1 MPSRRTDPKLK
12 SRSNRGIPNWVIA
25 VGMVAAVVVGIAVLF
40 TLQSPTAPAYSPA
53 SGTSAGRTKGDP
65 NAKLEFVVFSDFK

>member
-12 SRSNRGIPNWVIA
+12 PSTKRAIPDWVIA
-25 VGMVAAVVVGIAVLF
+25 AGMGVAVVIGVVVLF
-40 TLQSPTAPAYSPA
+40 TLQTPAATTYSPSNTTA
-53 SGTSAGRTKGDP
+53 VGKTKGDP

>member
-12 SRSNRGIPNWVIA
+12 LQAKRGIPEWAIA
-25 VGMVAAVVVGIAVLF
+25 AGIGVAVVIGVVVLF
-40 TLQSPTAPAYSPA
+40 TLQTPPATTFVPSGVTA
-53 SGTSAGRTKGDP
+53 SGKTKGDP

>member
-12 SRSNRGIPNWVIA
+12 PSTKRAIPDWAIAAGIGV
-25 VGMVAAVVVGIAVLF
+25 AVVIGVVVLF
-40 TLQSPTAPAYSPA
+40 TLQTPAATTYAPS
-53 SGTSAGRTKGDP
+53 SVTSTGKTKGDP